1 MNHVRFIV
9 HFGYDPLPH
18 SLTLAE
24 AMAKH
29 LLLVDFENVSKLDLS
44 PLDDSYET
52 LIFVGNKQQPPK
64 RLARQNGKFCRID
77 FQKIDGS
84 GRNALDFHIAFHLGR
99 TFETARDRV
108 CFVLSNDKGY
118 DPLLSYLNQNG
129 LSCRR
134 ISSLDE
140 LAIPQSEDTSASPAD
155 PERTVCPK
163 CKRASTIEHHGGRWC
178 TYCGRFASPPDQ
190 RQLPSS
196 TLREIRAPGK
206 AALRFRPVT
215 LGSSAGMRCSCCS
228 QPMAPGDGMYDDGE
242 WTCWGCVRR

>member
-1 MNHVRFIV
+1 
-9 HFGYDPLPH
+9 
-18 SLTLAE
+18 
-24 AMAKH
+24 MAKN

-52 LIFVGNKQQPPK
+52 LIFVGSKQQPPK
-64 RLARQNGKFCRID
+64 RLSRQNGKFCRID
-77 FQKIDGS
+77 FQKIEGG

-108 CFVLSNDKGY
+108 CIVLSRDKGY

-140 LAIPQSEDTSASPAD
+140 LAIPASEGSSPSLGD

-190 RQLPSS
+190 QQLPSR
-196 TLREIRAPGK
+196 TLPNDGTRARSGFK
-206 AALRFRPVT
+206 FRPIT
-215 LGSSAGMRCSCCS
+215 LGSRPGLRCSRCNQS
-228 QPMAPGDGMYDDGE
+228 MAPGEGVYDDGE
-242 WTCWGCVRR
+242 WTCWGCVHR